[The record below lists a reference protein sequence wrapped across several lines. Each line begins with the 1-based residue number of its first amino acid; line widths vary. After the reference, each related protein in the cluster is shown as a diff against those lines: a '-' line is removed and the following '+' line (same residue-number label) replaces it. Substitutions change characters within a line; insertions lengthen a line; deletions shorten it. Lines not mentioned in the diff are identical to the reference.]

1 MIERVKNGN
10 KKILQGCVNDCWEKN
25 ANIGRRGGFFL
36 WSIGSPYMISNQIIL
51 IPGSKLNFIY
61 DEK

>member
-1 MIERVKNGN
+1 MIVE
-10 KKILQGCVNDCWEKN
+10 KKM
-25 ANIGRRGGFFL
+25 R
-36 WSIGSPYMISNQIIL
+36 ISVGEEDSFYEALVPIHDYQIIL